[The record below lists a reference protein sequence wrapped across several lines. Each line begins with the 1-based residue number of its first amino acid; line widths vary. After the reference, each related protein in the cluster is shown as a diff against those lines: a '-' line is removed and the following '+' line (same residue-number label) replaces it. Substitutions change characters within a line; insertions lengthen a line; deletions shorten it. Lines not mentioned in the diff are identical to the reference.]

1 MTSSRNKKLD
11 AVVCIVFRRIITGQH
26 ITGTPG
32 QKC

>member
-11 AVVCIVFRRIITGQH
+11 AVVCIVFMRIITGQH